1 MKYKLRKISLRFN
14 DDTIKY
20 WNPLDIKRIEFHT
33 DWIRINDEPIE
44 KKDVYYPHWEAFCL
58 QLTRIFEIERFKIGE

>member
-1 MKYKLRKISLRFN
+1 MKFKKISLRF
-14 DDTIKY
+14 DDGTIKY
-20 WNPLDIKRIEFHT
+20 WNPLDIKRIEFYT

-44 KKDVYYPHWEAFCL
+44 KKDVYYPHWEYFIL

>member
-1 MKYKLRKISLRFN
+1 MKFKKISLRFN

-20 WNPLDIKRIEFHT
+20 WNPSDINRIEFHD

-44 KKDVYYPHWEAFCL
+44 KKDVYYPHWEYFIL
-58 QLTRIFEIERFKIGE
+58 QLTRIFEIERFKVGE

>member
-1 MKYKLRKISLRFN
+1 MKFKKISLRF
-14 DDTIKY
+14 DDGTIKY

-44 KKDVYYPHWEAFCL
+44 KKDVYYPHWEYFIL

>member
-1 MKYKLRKISLRFN
+1 MKFKKISLRFN

-20 WNPLDIKRIEFHT
+20 WNPSDINRIEFHD

-44 KKDVYYPHWEAFCL
+44 KKDVYYPHWEQFIL
-58 QLTRIFEIERFKIGE
+58 QLTRIFEIEKFKVGE